1 MRKFP
6 PKNKWSIF
14 STKILYTILHWI
26 FFVLVVAEPKFAP
39 KNKNHL
45 LGD

>member
-1 MRKFP
+1 
-6 PKNKWSIF
+6 
-14 STKILYTILHWI
+14 LHWI